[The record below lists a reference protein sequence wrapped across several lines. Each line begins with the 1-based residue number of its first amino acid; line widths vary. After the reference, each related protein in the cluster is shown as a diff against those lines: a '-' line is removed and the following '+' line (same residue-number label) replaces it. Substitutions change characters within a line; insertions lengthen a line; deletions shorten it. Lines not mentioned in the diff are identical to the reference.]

1 MTMDEA
7 ELEFVEFTR
16 KNLTS
21 LYACAFR
28 LCGNKY
34 LAQDLL
40 QDSLAKMWKGWPS
53 KRNQEGAPLK
63 GWAYRVIQNTAIDSH
78 RKSKS
83 RLTDKYKNPV
93 SEIPWDDEK
102 GRQIP
107 GSAETAEEA
116 IFRDT
121 ARHLWAAVATLES
134 TQQILIH
141 LIYVEQISL
150 NAACRV
156 TGLAWTTA
164 SRYHADALARLREI
178 IGIEE

>member
-7 ELEFVEFTR
+7 ELEFDEFVQ
-16 KNLTS
+16 KNLTA
-21 LYACAFR
+21 LYSCAIR
-28 LCGNKY
+28 LCGNKH

-53 KRNQEGAPLK
+53 RRNQEGAPLR
-63 GWAYRVIQNTAIDSH
+63 GWAYKIITNTSIDSH
-78 RKSKS
+78 RKNKS
-83 RLTDKYKNPV
+83 RLMDKDKNLV
-93 SEIPWDDEK
+93 SEISWDDEK
-102 GRQIP
+102 GCQIP

-121 ARHLWAAVATLES
+121 ARDLWAAVATLES

-141 LIYVEQISL
+141 LIYVEQLSL

-164 SRYHADALARLREI
+164 NRYHADALARLREI